1 MTKCRHAA
9 ANTSFAYANEG
20 IDGRAR
26 GGRASGPASPA
37 SRGLSLLGGARA
49 FVDGGGSSLI
59 RLPSLASTIPSHRC
73 RSTRVFFVQSVAGFA
88 SFYLRGLSPGASS
101 GGAAAFRA
109 EKSLLSRFSPCI
121 CEIST
126 ADTARGSICHGHF
139 SPNST
144 PMPQFSSNWL
154 GTCRSRSADAR
165 IATFVALSL
174 SGFCLLSTVP
184 GFLPRLKPQ
193 LEPRHPRYQTI
204 AIRSKVGMGLNFKI
218 ILKLFS
224 RNFH

>member
-1 MTKCRHAA
+1 MRAARWFCLPQSTLVGRHD
-9 ANTSFAYANEG
+9 SV
-20 IDGRAR
+20 
-26 GGRASGPASPA
+26 AS
-37 SRGLSLLGGARA
+37 LSEHPR
-49 FVDGGGSSLI
+49 
-59 RLPSLASTIPSHRC
+59 
-73 RSTRVFFVQSVAGFA
+73 FFVHRVAGFA

-109 EKSLLSRFSPCI
+109 EKSLLIRFSPCI

-126 ADTARGSICHGHF
+126 ADAARGSICHGHF

>member
-1 MTKCRHAA
+1 MSARRGEHIVRLRERG
-9 ANTSFAYANEG
+9 YR
-20 IDGRAR
+20 RAR
-26 GGRASGPASPA
+26 TRRACLWPRLA
-37 SRGLSLLGGARA
+37 GLARPEPPRRSA
-49 FVDGGGSSLI
+49 RV
-59 RLPSLASTIPSHRC
+59 RRRWWVEPHSTALVGQHDSVAPLSEHPR
-73 RSTRVFFVQSVAGFA
+73 FFVQSVAGFA

-109 EKSLLSRFSPCI
+109 EKSLLIRFSPCI

-126 ADTARGSICHGHF
+126 ADAARGSICHGHF